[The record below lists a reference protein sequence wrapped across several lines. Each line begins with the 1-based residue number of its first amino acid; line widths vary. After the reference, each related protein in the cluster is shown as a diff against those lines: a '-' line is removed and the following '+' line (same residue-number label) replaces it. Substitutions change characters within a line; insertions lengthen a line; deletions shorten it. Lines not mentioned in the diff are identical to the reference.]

1 METVKRAAALTA
13 YTKRLRPGQV
23 IELYHATKLMPAPL
37 RPRCARWLADQGLL
51 FGFKHRG
58 DQRYL
63 ITREGWTQLKRHWHL
78 IADKVHGYPKV
89 KR

>member
-23 IELYHATKLMPAPL
+23 IELYHATKMMAAPL
-37 RPRCARWLADQGLL
+37 RPRCARWLAEQGLL
-51 FGFKHRG
+51 FGFKHQGAR
-58 DQRYL
+58 RYL